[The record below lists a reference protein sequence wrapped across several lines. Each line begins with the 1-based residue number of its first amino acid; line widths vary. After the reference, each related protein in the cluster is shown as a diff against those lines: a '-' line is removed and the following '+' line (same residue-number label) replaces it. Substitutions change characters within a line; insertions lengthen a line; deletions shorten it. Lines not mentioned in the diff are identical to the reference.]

1 MRIIDVRL
9 LGRMPYAEALAL
21 QEQVLAARLGGGP
34 DTLLVVE
41 HPPVYTLGRGGDAR
55 HLGLAA
61 AGPVEVVRVA
71 RGGQVTWHGPGQ
83 LVAYPIIDLR
93 GHRLDVRWYVR
104 ALEDVLIAALGD
116 LGVEA
121 GHRDG
126 FPGVWTARGKI
137 GSIGVALRRWV
148 TWHGFALN
156 VGPDLSGFDAI
167 TPCGI
172 SGVRMTSVAR
182 EGGPGEVARVIPVVV
197 RRFRERFGYD
207 GSCELPAAEAR

>member
-1 MRIIDVRL
+1 MTIDVRL

-21 QEQVLAARLGGGP
+21 QEQLLARRLEGGS

-61 AGPVEVVRVA
+61 GGPVEVVRVA
-71 RGGQVTWHGPGQ
+71 RGGQVTYHGPGQ
-83 LVAYPIIDLR
+83 LVGYPILDLR

-104 ALEDVLIAALGD
+104 ALADVGVAA
-116 LGVEA
+116 A
-121 GHRDG
+121 HRDG

-137 GSIGVALRRWV
+137 GSIGIALRRWV
-148 TWHGFALN
+148 SWHGFALN
-156 VGPDLSGFDAI
+156 VGPDLSGFEAI

-172 SGVRMTSVAR
+172 SGVRMTSVAL
-182 EGGPGEVARVIPVVV
+182 EGGPAEVEAVIPVVV
-197 RRFRERFGYD
+197 QRFRERFGHGVVERD
-207 GSCELPAAEAR
+207 VPAAVELAR